1 MESTSMLLIWLKLYK
16 KNWFLNILI
25 ISLVLNAVLWLLL
38 LFRAIPTTDS
48 VPLHYSL
55 TFGIDWL
62 GSWGKLFTYPVFGLL
77 MIVFNT
83 WLAVVMYSINKFLAI
98 LLLIIPVFAHLIA
111 GLSIYTLLL
120 NYY

>member
-1 MESTSMLLIWLKLYK
+1 MDLSSIPITWVKLFK
-16 KNWFLNILI
+16 KTWFLNVLI
-25 ISLVLNAVLWLLL
+25 VSLLLNAVLWLLI

-62 GSWGKLFTYPVFGLL
+62 GGWGKLFTYPIAGLL
-77 MIVFNT
+77 LIVINT
-83 WLAVVMYSINKFLAI
+83 WLATIMYSINKFLAI
-98 LLLIIPVFAHLIA
+98 VLLIIPVFAHLIA